1 MRKIRAC
8 QRLAVPNEQTL
19 LVGVR
24 EQVSVAGVEILLP
37 LRLALV
43 AGVEILAPRRKALAA
58 GVKILAHR
66 GQALAA
72 GVEIPDRG

>member
-1 MRKIRAC
+1 MIRAC
-8 QRLAVPNEQTL
+8 RRLGVPNERTL

-24 EQVSVAGVEILLP
+24 GQVSAAGVEILLP
-37 LRLALV
+37 RRLVLV
-43 AGVEILAPRRKALAA
+43 AGVEIRAPRRKVLAA

-72 GVEIPDRG
+72 GVEIPDRR